1 MRQLPEPPAAPAAG
15 QTSPTDADRDRIRR
29 LMAAVDEIPTSYRN
43 TDPVPAVGAA
53 PPVAQ
58 PGRPPMSQRAV
69 DASTVMLSASAAT
82 LPPGAIAIGVMLASG
97 YADPVVIGM
106 ICAAPAVIA
115 VPIIAVARLLRAAK
129 PEPDVHHHYNGP
141 VHQQTT
147 HSSTR
152 GVWAR
157 TDNRQ

>member
-1 MRQLPEPPAAPAAG
+1 MPAE
-15 QTSPTDADRDRIRR
+15 TDPIVTVMTEQEAEQQARRIIADF
-29 LMAAVDEIPTSYRN
+29 ATSYRN

-69 DASTVMLSASAAT
+69 DASTVMLSASVAT

-115 VPIIAVARLLRAAK
+115 VPISAIARLLRAAK

>member
-1 MRQLPEPPAAPAAG
+1 MHTEAD
-15 QTSPTDADRDRIRR
+15 PTARVMTEQEAEKQAQQIIADF
-29 LMAAVDEIPTSYRN
+29 VTSYRN
-43 TDPVPAVGAA
+43 NDPIPAVGAA

-69 DASTVMLSASAAT
+69 DASTVMLSASVAT
-82 LPPGAIAIGVMLASG
+82 LPPGAIVVGVMLASG

-106 ICAAPAVIA
+106 ICAAPAVLA
-115 VPIIAVARLLRAAK
+115 VPIFAVARLVRGAK
-129 PEPDVHHHYNGP
+129 PVPDVHQHFHGT

-152 GVWAR
+152 GVWAK
-157 TDNRQ
+157 TTNQQ

>member
-1 MRQLPEPPAAPAAG
+1 MNENTRLEEKEAAESARLIETAY
-15 QTSPTDADRDRIRR
+15 RD
-29 LMAAVDEIPTSYRN
+29 DT
-43 TDPVPAVGAA
+43 PVPAIGAA

-106 ICAAPAVIA
+106 ICAAPAIIA
-115 VPIIAVARLLRAAK
+115 VPIIAFARLLRAAK

-157 TDNRQ
+157 TDNRK